1 MVSTGAH
8 MDTDSFQT
16 ITSNPT
22 ELCVDIPT
30 DTVTCRQLPG
40 QTQEG
45 EDPGW
50 VWSNLPCE
58 PGVEV
63 ENWALDNR
71 PEGNER
77 CLCTLADPSY
87 GVNENQGDVTTHAF
101 DGPASASMCAH
112 LLCVDGQVG
121 GDKVYKYSSC
131 SWDGRVVATAT
142 PDPEQRFT
150 EITSGA
156 ESLCAGVDP
165 DPLGK
170 CKGSFARPDHSG
182 CTGIVGRGRAVC
194 GDIPCDGLT
203 VTGDS
208 WLPGEDGNGRYLSG
222 SGTGNFLT
230 YTQDLGGSASCVDD
244 SDFRD
249 EAGFRCR
256 GWGSADGGYDCN
268 TWCVE
273 SCGAGALRNGYTLGN
288 DLSPV
293 REACPRACG
302 LCTSD
307 FTMTA
312 QMKLFDL
319 DGSAGT
325 FMSEYSCIP

>member
-1 MVSTGAH
+1 MHLRVIIVQRSSATSPEGKVGNNHLGAFVDPRARRETQAGELARCCRCQRFGDCPFARDGGGGSQIAGSLACSTGVG
-8 MDTDSFQT
+8 
-16 ITSNPT
+16 
-22 ELCVDIPT
+22 L
-30 DTVTCRQLPG
+30 
-40 QTQEG
+40 
-45 EDPGW
+45 GW
-50 VWSNLPCE
+50 L
-58 PGVEV
+58 
-63 ENWALDNR
+63 
-71 PEGNER
+71 
-77 CLCTLADPSY
+77 
-87 GVNENQGDVTTHAF
+87 
-101 DGPASASMCAH
+101 
-112 LLCVDGQVG
+112 
-121 GDKVYKYSSC
+121 
-131 SWDGRVVATAT
+131 RVVS
-142 PDPEQRFT
+142 R
-150 EITSGA
+150 
-156 ESLCAGVDP
+156 LRLAG
-165 DPLGK
+165 
-170 CKGSFARPDHSG
+170 R
-182 CTGIVGRGRAVC
+182 
-194 GDIPCDGLT
+194 

-325 FMSEYSCIP
+325 FMSE